1 MLEPSTQL
9 TEGIGFLR
17 APMDRVVCFMSD
29 WLVPQGQ
36 HPAERFRADVE
47 SALARMRPFWGTSAI
62 LVVATQNEWTGVFCG
77 EKSGV
82 EIEKYVAYPSRE
94 IPCEGV
100 RFLYRRHS
108 YNPATQEGRLGVV
121 QWQMYEPRETYFLNY
136 GRAVSLA
143 RDVDRWIFETSY
155 KPLPFEHL
163 DRYKARNPRDR
174 FTFEMMMEYAE
185 ALGIRPFSPDFYRE
199 ECAIFG
205 PPLWETQGQTQREG

>member
-1 MLEPSTQL
+1 MN
-9 TEGIGFLR
+9 
-17 APMDRVVCFMSD
+17 A
-29 WLVPQGQ
+29 WLVPQGRQ
-36 HPAERFRADVE
+36 PAESFHAHIE
-47 SALARMRPFWGTSAI
+47 SALARMVPLSGTLAI
-62 LVVATQNEWTGVFCG
+62 LLVTAENEWTGVFCG
-77 EKSGV
+77 ETSEVG
-82 EIEKYVAYPSRE
+82 KYVGHSSHN

-100 RFLYRRHS
+100 YFLYRRHS
-108 YNPATQEGRLGVV
+108 YDPATQEGRLGVV
-121 QWQMYEPRETYFLNY
+121 QWQMYEPRETYFLNL

-174 FTFEMMMEYAE
+174 FSFEMMMEYAE

-205 PPLWETQGQTQREG
+205 PPLWATQGHTHQS